1 MVMKALFRIAL
12 FSTLMIFVAACELK
26 MATLYDANKV
36 PIPVELQDAPSDEI
50 SDIIIA
56 AGIERGWQMKK
67 DGPGKLTATLLN
79 RDHKAV
85 VDILYTKT
93 SYSILYD
100 SSVNLR
106 YDGTRIHRNY
116 NRWVKNLE
124 KDINRGMNLAALRK
138 T

>member
-1 MVMKALFRIAL
+1 MKVLFRAAL
-12 FSTLMIFVAACELK
+12 FSMLIIFVGACEFK
-26 MATLYDANKV
+26 MATLYDANKI

-50 SDIIIA
+50 SDIILT

-67 DGPGKLTATLLN
+67 EGPGKIMATLLN

-85 VDILYTKT
+85 VDIIYTKT
-93 SYSILYD
+93 NYSILYD

-124 KDINRGMNLAALRK
+124 KDISKGLNLAALRK
-138 T
+138 S